1 MILPDDLDEKA
12 EIRVG
17 ETDTE
22 DEGYAYEE
30 EDYRGFGGDESRL
43 KVRDIKQRKKVPR
56 RHHRSRRHQEERIQL
71 GNGLQLSLGRKED
84 DIFILK
90 HELKMAGA
98 GVVPRHSGRHQG
110 SPEKVSICF
119 LTLYILF
126 W

>member
-22 DEGYAYEE
+22 DEGYGYDE
-30 EDYRGFGGDESRL
+30 EDYRECGGDDQSRL

-56 RHHRSRRHQEERIQL
+56 RHHRGRRHQEERIQL

-98 GVVPRHSGRHQG
+98 GVVPRHSGRQRHQG
-110 SPEKVSICF
+110 SPEKVCV
-119 LTLYILF
+119 YRV
-126 W
+126 